1 MWVKEA
7 LATQLPK
14 GKTADGLKYS
24 IHQEKYL
31 KVFLSDGRVPID
43 NSALER
49 SIRSFCIGKKNWILI
64 DPIRGAKSG
73 ISLYQGGWCDVYHRH
88 ENTPLQYEWIKLI
101 SKRSNI
107 YSKTTLINFYFEIPR
122 SFNI

>member
-7 LATQLPK
+7 LATHLPK

-43 NSALER
+43 NSALHTIILHRQKELDSNR
-49 SIRSFCIGKKNWILI
+49 PDQRCKK
-64 DPIRGAKSG
+64 
-73 ISLYQGGWCDVYHRH
+73 RH
-88 ENTPLQYEWIKLI
+88 
-101 SKRSNI
+101 
-107 YSKTTLINFYFEIPR
+107 
-122 SFNI
+122 